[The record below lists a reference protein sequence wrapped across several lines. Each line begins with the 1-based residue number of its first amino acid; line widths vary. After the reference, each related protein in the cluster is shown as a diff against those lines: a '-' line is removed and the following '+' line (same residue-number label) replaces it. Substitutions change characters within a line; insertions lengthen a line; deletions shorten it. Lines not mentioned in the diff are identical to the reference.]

1 VKNEHTW
8 RNRKREL
15 EIKISCDV
23 VTRHSELVGTLKSD
37 LSCNISCSQVKLRSV
52 TIRERF
58 LSSTFL
64 FSEDIQVSFDFL
76 EGLLRTR
83 LGKNLTSSDI
93 FSGDTSEEETN
104 IVTSLSVIE
113 LLSECF
119 DTSDCDLGDFIGI
132 ADNIDIFTDLDL
144 TGIDSACNDGTSSWN
159 LISTFNWHHEGLFS
173 DSFRERNLCIH
184 DSEEFIHLISKQHNE

>member
-1 VKNEHTW
+1 LYCLGNIT
-8 RNRKREL
+8 RCNRKWEL
-15 EIKISCDV
+15 EFKVSSDV
-23 VTRHSELVGTLKSD
+23 ITRHAEFVGSLESD

-104 IVTSLSVIE
+104 IVTSLSIVE
-113 LLSECF
+113 LFSECF
-119 DTSDCDLGDFIGI
+119 DTSDCDLNDFIGI
-132 ADNIDIFTDLDL
+132 ADNIDIFTDLDF

-159 LISTFNWHHEGLFS
+159 LISTFN
-173 DSFRERNLCIH
+173 
-184 DSEEFIHLISKQHNE
+184 